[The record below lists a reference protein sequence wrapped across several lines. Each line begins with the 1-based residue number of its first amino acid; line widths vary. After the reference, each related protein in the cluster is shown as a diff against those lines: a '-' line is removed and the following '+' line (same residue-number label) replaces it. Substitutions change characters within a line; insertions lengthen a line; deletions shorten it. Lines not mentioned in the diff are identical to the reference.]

1 MARRLSADNG
11 LKGVAM
17 TIRGLLEKW
26 AGEQPDLEALRYCE
40 DKVWKSR
47 SYGEMLR
54 GVREVAEGYG
64 QRFGLVPREENAAII
79 LPNGPIW
86 MESYLA
92 QCGIGAAVVPI
103 DPKLHN
109 DEVAYVLR
117 DAQGRVVTT
126 DLAHLKMMVTIA
138 RDLPDLRGIVIV
150 DGKVHDGQRIG
161 DRIAVLE
168 YERLR
173 IPGGGAWY
181 DAHVAEASDI
191 ASIIYTSGTTG
202 KPKGAMLTHDNFIK
216 DVSGAIAGFGAPL
229 GASDSFFVVLPLFHA
244 FSFTTNFVVPLYCGA
259 RMFFMQSLRTIGK
272 DIHDLRPT
280 VLLAVP
286 LLAEKL
292 HDKIEDGLRKSRV
305 AQFLMKIGLRGPV
318 MHMVKLKL
326 GGKLRFIITGGAPC
340 PRHVIECFNRIH
352 VRFLEGYGL
361 TECSPV
367 VSVCPPELPK
377 IGTIGL
383 PVKGIEVRL
392 ADKNDQGVGELQIK
406 GPIVMQGY
414 YHNPDASEEVF
425 DDDGKGG
432 LWLRTGDLASMDED
446 GFITIR
452 GRKKAL
458 IVNREGKNIYPEEV
472 EIMIAKEPAVQDVV
486 VIGYTQ
492 GDDPGEKVGA
502 VIYPNEDWF
511 RREYG
516 GKLPPW
522 EEVEKVATKRAQ
534 EKCAELADYKR
545 IRKVRVSKEPLVRT
559 SIGKVKRVAYKGTL
573 DEK

>member
-1 MARRLSADNG
+1 
-11 LKGVAM
+11 M

-26 AGEQPDLEALRYCE
+26 ATATPDAVMVKFCE
-40 DKVWKSR
+40 DKVWKVR
-47 SYGEMLR
+47 TYGEELTA
-54 GVREVAEGYG
+54 VREVAEGYG
-64 QRFGLVPREENAAII
+64 VRFGLKPREENAAII
-79 LPNGPIW
+79 LSNSPTW
-86 MESYLA
+86 LEVYLA
-92 QCGIGAAVVPI
+92 QSGAGVAVVPI

-109 DEVAYVLR
+109 EEVAYILR
-117 DAQGRVVTT
+117 DAQVRVVTT
-126 DLAHLKMMVTIA
+126 DLAHLRMMMTIA
-138 RDLPDLRGIVIV
+138 KELPDLRGVVLV
-150 DGKVHDGQRIG
+150 DGSVREGQRIDG
-161 DRIAVLE
+161 RIDVVE
-168 YERLR
+168 YSR
-173 IPGGGAWY
+173 IRVAGGGAWY
-181 DAHVAEASDI
+181 DAHAAAPGDI

-202 KPKGAMLTHDNFIK
+202 KPKGAMLTHDNFVK
-216 DVSGAIAGFGAPL
+216 DVEGSIAGFGAPL
-229 GASDSFFVVLPLFHA
+229 DARDSFFVVLPLFHA
-244 FSFTTNFVVPLYCGA
+244 FSFTTNFVVPIFCGA
-259 RMFFMQSLRTIGK
+259 KMFFMQSLRTIGR
-272 DIHDLRPT
+272 DIHDLKPT

-292 HDKIEDGLRKSRV
+292 HDRIEDGLRQSKV

-326 GGKLRFIITGGAPC
+326 GGRLRFIITGGAPC
-340 PRHVIECFNRIH
+340 PRHVIECFDRIH

-392 ADKNDQGVGELQIK
+392 ADQNDQGVGELQIK

-414 YHNPDASEEVF
+414 FHNPDASAEAF

-486 VIGYTQ
+486 VVGYTH

-511 RREYG
+511 RRTYG
-516 GKLPPW
+516 GTLPPW
-522 EEVEKVATKRAQ
+522 EEVEKVAIKRTQ

-545 IRKVRVSKEPLVRT
+545 VRKVVVSKEPLVRT
-559 SIGKVKRVAYKGTL
+559 SIGKVKRVVYKGTL
-573 DEK
+573 DEH